1 MVITSVLLFMAI
13 FLPKA
18 LPPMVSD
25 DIKAVMIRVINNP
38 LIFVILIS
46 NATIVTPALP
56 DIIPQISPIK
66 SQQTLDTL
74 LAFLISFTP
83 TLPLR
88 TLLALIEWNTTSS
101 PQVTET
107 PIISKIIPNNMKKK
121 VTIIDIIKVTFLN
134 IILVKKDI
142 IKDKINANNVTI
154 IIQL

>member
-1 MVITSVLLFMAI
+1 MVITSALLFMAI

-25 DIKAVMIRVINNP
+25 DIKAVMMRVINSP

-56 DIIPQISPIK
+56 DIIPQISPIT
-66 SQQTLDTL
+66 SQQILDTL

-83 TLPLR
+83 TLPPR

-142 IKDKINANNVTI
+142 IKDKINANKVTI